1 MKNNDLTKIIL
12 KIIEKE
18 TSRFV
23 KIFPND
29 LLKRIENQLGPEID
43 KIIEKGGY
51 IKKEKYDFLNKI
63 VKDLEKRI
71 SDLEK
76 KL

>member
-18 TSRFV
+18 TSRLV

-29 LLKRIENQLGPEID
+29 LLKRIENQLGPELD

-51 IKKEKYDFLNKI
+51 IKKERYDFLNKL

>member
-43 KIIEKGGY
+43 KIIG
-51 IKKEKYDFLNKI
+51 
-63 VKDLEKRI
+63 
-71 SDLEK
+71 
-76 KL
+76 

>member
-23 KIFPND
+23 QIFPND

-51 IKKEKYDFLNKI
+51 IKKEKYDFLNKL

>member
-12 KIIEKE
+12 KIVKKE

-23 KIFPND
+23 KILPND
-29 LLKRIENQLGPEID
+29 LLKKIENQLGPEID

-51 IKKEKYDFLNKI
+51 IKKEKYDFLNKL

>member
-18 TSRFV
+18 TSRLV

-29 LLKRIENQLGPEID
+29 LLKRIENQLGPELD

-51 IKKEKYDFLNKI
+51 IKKEKYDFLNKL

>member
-1 MKNNDLTKIIL
+1 MLVIKL
-12 KIIEKE
+12 
-18 TSRFV
+18 FV

-51 IKKEKYDFLNKI
+51 IKKEKYDYLNKL